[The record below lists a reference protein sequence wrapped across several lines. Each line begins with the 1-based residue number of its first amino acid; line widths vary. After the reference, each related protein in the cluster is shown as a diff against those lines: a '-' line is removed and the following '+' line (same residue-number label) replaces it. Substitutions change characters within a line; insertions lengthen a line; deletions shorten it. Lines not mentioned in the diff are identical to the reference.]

1 VTLGVHELVYHDIR
15 LEKTDIREEID
26 EQDIEDEELD
36 EEELD
41 EEELQN
47 QDSAVNEQ

>member
-1 VTLGVHELVYHDIR
+1 MTLGVHELVYHDIR
-15 LEKTDIREEID
+15 VGQTDIHEEID

-36 EEELD
+36 DEELD
-41 EEELQN
+41 EEELQD